1 MNAKWICPA
10 VTPFNPDGTVDTQ
23 SAGKLFDDL
32 IAAGISGILIG
43 GSIGEFFAQPI
54 WQRETMARFAIKH
67 INKRVP
73 LIVGTASMIPDEI
86 IRFSR
91 TVLDAGADAV
101 MIVPPYYF
109 SFGDPEVYNFFAHMA
124 RNINGPIY
132 LYNFPDRTGYSI
144 SPAVVRRLA
153 LEFPNIVGIKDTIAG
168 MDHTREVLKEVKP
181 ERPDFEVFSGFDE
194 NFVHN
199 VLAGGSGCIGGF
211 SNIAPA
217 FCGEWL
223 RAVRADDLETVAKYQ
238 EKMGFCM
245 DIYGIGSPFVPYVKE
260 ACRQMGHIAESKA
273 TFPLPDLDEAAQA
286 KVSEFLKREGF
297 L

>member
-10 VTPFNPDGTVDTQ
+10 VTPFHKDGTVDTKR
-23 SAGKLFDDL
+23 AGKLFDDL
-32 IAAGISGILIG
+32 IDAGISGILIG

-54 WQRETMARFAIKH
+54 EQRLTMAKFAIEH

-73 LIVGTASMIPDEI
+73 LIVGTASMIPEEI
-86 IRFSR
+86 ISFSLR
-91 TVLDAGADAV
+91 VLKGGADAV

-109 SFGDPEVYNFFAHMA
+109 SFGDEEVYNFFSYMA
-124 RNINGPIY
+124 REIGGPIY

-153 LEFPNIVGIKDTIAG
+153 MEFPNIIGIKDTISG

-181 ERPDFEVFSGFDE
+181 VRPDFEVFSGFDE

-211 SNIAPA
+211 SNIAPEL
-217 FCGEWL
+217 CGAWL
-223 RAVRADDLETVAKYQ
+223 RALNADDLETAAQYQ
-238 EKMGFCM
+238 QKMGCCM
-245 DIYGIGSPFVPYVKE
+245 DIYAIGSPFVPYVKE
-260 ACRQMGHIAESKA
+260 ACRQKGHIACSKA
-273 TFPLPDLDEAAQA
+273 TFPLPELGEEARA
-286 KVSEFLKREGF
+286 KVRAFLEREG
-297 L
+297 LL